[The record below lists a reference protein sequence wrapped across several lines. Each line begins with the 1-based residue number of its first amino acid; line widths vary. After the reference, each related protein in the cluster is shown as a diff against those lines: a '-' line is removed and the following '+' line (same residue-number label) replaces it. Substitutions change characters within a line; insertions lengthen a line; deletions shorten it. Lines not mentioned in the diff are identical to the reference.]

1 MAVIRSHPNM
11 ILKEH
16 HFAAMRINWKEK
28 TDNIRELA
36 EELNVGTDSMVFLDD
51 SQTNREAMRAFVPE
65 VETPEL
71 PEDPQ
76 MYTKFL
82 NSLPYFE
89 SNVTTDE
96 DKMRGNLYVT
106 ERLRKESEKEFSDH
120 GEFLKSLR
128 TELQMYEDVPTALP
142 RLSQLTE
149 KTNQF
154 NTKKTPMT
162 VKEIQDYIF
171 SPEHVIFYASASDRF
186 GDHGIIAFA
195 VVQKEKEQ
203 AQK

>member
-1 MAVIRSHPNM
+1 VI
-11 ILKEH
+11 
-16 HFAAMRINWKEK
+16 
-28 TDNIRELA
+28 
-36 EELNVGTDSMVFLDD
+36 
-51 SQTNREAMRAFVPE
+51 
-65 VETPEL
+65 
-71 PEDPQ
+71 
-76 MYTKFL
+76 
-82 NSLPYFE
+82 
-89 SNVTTDE
+89 TDE

-203 AQK
+203 WTICSLLMSCRVLGRGIEEAFLGSIAARAKAGGAQTLYIDFVQTEKNQPAKDFLDKYTDFGTLFVHNFALPDWVDIRKAEKEHNDKNII